1 MFVVHDVLLDVAFG
15 VARPRLVSLASSP
28 ALVDASRAA
37 YEEGLTSL
45 IGTGP
50 TLAEAAGPRL
60 ARVKFL
66 PPVDR
71 PGTTTVGLRWEAS
84 GAATGLFPVLDA
96 DITLAVAS
104 EHTTTLTLSGVYR
117 PASDGAALNGA
128 ALDGAALD
136 GAALLRAP
144 VPDETA
150 PGLVADVVV
159 RSLLRYAA
167 AYLSQQATD
176 LTQ

>member
-15 VARPRLVSLASSP
+15 VARPRLVSLASSR
-28 ALVDASRAA
+28 AFVDASRAA

-45 IGTGP
+45 IRTGP
-50 TLAEAAGPRL
+50 ALAEAAEPRL

-66 PPVDR
+66 PPVER
-71 PGTTTVGLRWEAS
+71 PDTTTVGLRWEAS
-84 GAATGLFPVLDA
+84 GSAPGLFPVLDA

-104 EHTTTLTLSGVYR
+104 EHTSTLTLSGVYR
-117 PASDGAALNGA
+117 PASDGAALNGT
-128 ALDGAALD
+128 ALNGAAVL
-136 GAALLRAP
+136 GAP

-150 PGLVADVVV
+150 PGLAADVAV

-167 AYLSQQATD
+167 AYL
-176 LTQ
+176 TQ

>member
-1 MFVVHDVLLDVAFG
+1 MFVAHDVLLDVAFG
-15 VARPRLVSLASSP
+15 VARPRLVSLASSR

-45 IGTGP
+45 IRTGP
-50 TLAEAAGPRL
+50 TLAEAAEPRL
-60 ARVKFL
+60 ARVKLL
-66 PPVDR
+66 PPVER
-71 PGTTTVGLRWEAS
+71 PDTTTVGLRWEAS

-117 PASDGAALNGA
+117 PASDGAALH
-128 ALDGAALD
+128 
-136 GAALLRAP
+136 GAALLGAP
-144 VPDETA
+144 VPDETD
-150 PGLVADVVV
+150 PGLVSDVAV

-167 AYLSQQATD
+167 AYL
-176 LTQ
+176 TQ

>member
-1 MFVVHDVLLDVAFG
+1 MFVVHDVLLDVAFS
-15 VARPRLVSLASSP
+15 VARPRLVSLASSR

-45 IGTGP
+45 IRTGP
-50 TLAEAAGPRL
+50 TVVQAAEPRL
-60 ARVKFL
+60 AQVKFL
-66 PPVDR
+66 PPVER

-117 PASDGAALNGA
+117 PASDGAARHGA
-128 ALDGAALD
+128 ARLG
-136 GAALLRAP
+136 AP

-150 PGLVADVVV
+150 PGLVADVAV

-167 AYLSQQATD
+167 AYLTR
-176 LTQ
+176 

>member
-1 MFVVHDVLLDVAFG
+1 MFVVHHVLLDVAFG

-28 ALVDASRAA
+28 ALIDASRAA

-45 IGTGP
+45 IRTGP
-50 TLAEAAGPRL
+50 TVAEAAEPRL

-66 PPVDR
+66 PPVER
-71 PGTTTVGLRWEAS
+71 PGTITVGLRWEAS

-117 PASDGAALNGA
+117 PASDGAAL
-128 ALDGAALD
+128 DGAAPL
-136 GAALLRAP
+136 GAP
-144 VPDETA
+144 VPDETD
-150 PGLVADVVV
+150 PGLVSDVAV

-167 AYLSQQATD
+167 AYL
-176 LTQ
+176 TQ

>member
-15 VARPRLVSLASSP
+15 VARPRLVSLASSR
-28 ALVDASRAA
+28 AFVHASRAA

-45 IGTGP
+45 IRTGP
-50 TLAEAAGPRL
+50 APAEAAEPRL

-66 PPVDR
+66 PPVER
-71 PGTTTVGLRWEAS
+71 PDTTTVGLRWEAS

-128 ALDGAALD
+128 APLG
-136 GAALLRAP
+136 AP
-144 VPDETA
+144 VPDETD
-150 PGLVADVVV
+150 PGLVADVAV

-167 AYLSQQATD
+167 AYL
-176 LTQ
+176 TQ

>member
-45 IGTGP
+45 IRTGP

-117 PASDGAALNGA
+117 PVSDGAALNGA
-128 ALDGAALD
+128 ALN
-136 GAALLRAP
+136 GAALLGAP